1 VSVRVAYPRPSV
13 PSVPA
18 TPQTPSTRPASASRA
33 IYALPR
39 GDARTGRWAALD
51 VARGVAVAGMLLV
64 EQLPAGPGSYPWLRH
79 ASWNG
84 WTGADLVFPAFL
96 FLVGIGVDLLIGRR
110 GAAAMGRLAKRALAL
125 LVVGVLF
132 NAWAA
137 DGGDFAQARWP
148 GVLQRIGIVSF
159 ACGLI
164 VVLVRRKAWPVLA
177 IAAGLLVCYA
187 QLLTRVPLACG
198 MGVITQ
204 ACNLPGR
211 VDVALFGSSHIYHQG
226 AFGHDPEG
234 LLSTM
239 GALATALLGVFAGR
253 FMRERP
259 GWRAFVTLGGLAL
272 LGGLSTRL
280 GLAGPTANKRLW
292 TPAFVLLTGATSVAL
307 LLVCHLVTD
316 AAVAVR
322 RRVVGVVARVVAW
335 PWAVLGRNAL
345 IVYVGQHVLGA
356 ILQKTPAHNGS
367 QLTSLAGY
375 LQGRTFA
382 GGWFGLDAQWTYVVA
397 MLALWSAVAAAMH
410 GARWYVTL

>member
-1 VSVRVAYPRPSV
+1 MSVRVAFPRPSI
-13 PSVPA
+13 A
-18 TPQTPSTRPASASRA
+18 TMSANRVT
-33 IYALPR
+33 YAPPR
-39 GDARTGRWAALD
+39 GDTRTGRWAALD

-64 EQLPAGPGSYPWLRH
+64 EQLPAGPGEYPWLRH

-96 FLVGIGVDLLIGRR
+96 FLVGISVDQLIGRR
-110 GAAAMGRLAKRALAL
+110 GAAAIGRLAKRALAL
-125 LVVGVLF
+125 VVVGVLF

-164 VVLVRRKAWPVLA
+164 VVLLRRKAWPVLA

-198 MGVITQ
+198 TGVITQ

-211 VDVALFGSSHIYHQG
+211 VDVAVFGSAHIYHQG

-234 LLSTM
+234 LLSTL
-239 GALATALLGVFAGR
+239 GALATALLGVCAGR
-253 FMRERP
+253 FMRARP
-259 GWRAFVTLGGLAL
+259 GWRTFAALGGLAL
-272 LGGLSTRL
+272 LGWLSTRV
-280 GLAGPTANKRLW
+280 GFAGPTVNKRLW
-292 TPAFVLLTGATSVAL
+292 TPAFVLLTGTTSVAL
-307 LLVCHLVTD
+307 LLVCHLVADTAGE
-316 AAVAVR
+316 AAAAS
-322 RRVVGVVARVVAW
+322 RRVVRGVARAIAW
-335 PWAVLGRNAL
+335 PWAALGRNAL

-367 QLTSLAGY
+367 QPTSLAGY

-410 GARWYVTL
+410 SARWYVTL